1 MQYRRNQETNLQRKN
16 TNTAGALHK
25 DSLTGQQRLQSVQSI
40 PACKSRTSQGCRFK
54 VVQVSRGADDAVLVE
69 DTVLA
74 QGAVNGT
81 AETGGSSR
89 GIDGAVLVLLI
100 EECDHFIAFL
110 ELGDLGSDLDDFA
123 GTIGTGN
130 NGEIE
135 GKGILSV
142 VNSSFSLAP

>member
-1 MQYRRNQETNLQRKN
+1 MRYRSRETNLQRKN
-16 TNTAGALHK
+16 TNTAGSLHK
-25 DSLTGQQRLQSVQSI
+25 DSLTGQQRLQSVQRI
-40 PACKSRTSQGCRFK
+40 PACKGRASQSRRFK
-54 VVQVSRGADDAVLVE
+54 VVQVSRGADDAVFIE

-81 AETGGSSR
+81 TETGGSSR

-100 EECDHFIAFL
+100 EECDHFIAFF
-110 ELGDLGSDLDDFA
+110 ELGDLGSDLDDLA
-123 GTIGTGN
+123 GTIGAGN

-142 VNSSFSLAP
+142 VNSSISLAP